1 MNSIVLFSLF
11 FWSAIVAAEPI
22 NRPMIGGVS
31 VVQDEARQREL
42 VELLKE
48 HIGKL
53 EAGNWDI
60 VEIFR
65 VGQQVV
71 AGMKYFYYGTFSD
84 RHDENKIYASTVTL
98 YIRPW
103 DRFVEIN
110 MMEKNHIQ

>member
-1 MNSIVLFSLF
+1 MVRPKSQSFNSKCKYI
-11 FWSAIVAAEPI
+11 II
-22 NRPMIGGVS
+22 QGGVS
-31 VVQDEARQREL
+31 IVQDEGRQLEL

-53 EAGNWDI
+53 EAGNWEI
-60 VEIFR
+60 VQIYR

-84 RHDENKIYASTVTL
+84 RHENKIYASVVTL

-103 DRFVEIN
+103 DRFVEGKI
-110 MMEKNHIQ
+110 